1 MKEAVYSFSN
11 SAGDKFY
18 LRLAAD
24 SELFLSK
31 ELTSFLKQKD
41 FELWGIYLERLG
53 DAQKVTPMK
62 LLNKVSQ
69 LIATFFI
76 GHPNAILYY
85 QCDDIS
91 DVPMNLKK
99 KKMGML
105 VHEYRNRLFTS
116 MFEKIVR
123 KLNVSVVDT
132 PIYID
137 ACGNDVY
144 IHLMSREIHAEI
156 AKLIS
161 KDIHKGFDK

>member
-1 MKEAVYSFSN
+1 
-11 SAGDKFY
+11 
-18 LRLAAD
+18 
-24 SELFLSK
+24 
-31 ELTSFLKQKD
+31 
-41 FELWGIYLERLG
+41 
-53 DAQKVTPMK
+53 
-62 LLNKVSQ
+62 
-69 LIATFFI
+69 
-76 GHPNAILYY
+76 
-85 QCDDIS
+85 
-91 DVPMNLKK
+91 MNFKK

-105 VHEYRNRLFTS
+105 VQEYRNRLFTS

>member
-11 SAGDKFY
+11 SEGDKFY

-31 ELTSFLKQKD
+31 EMNSFLVEKD
-41 FELWGIYLERLG
+41 FELWGIYLDRSG
-53 DAQKVTPMK
+53 NVQKVTPMK

-91 DVPMNLKK
+91 DVPMSFKK
-99 KKMGML
+99 KETGML
-105 VHEYRNRLFTS
+105 VQEYRNRLFTS

-156 AKLIS
+156 AKIIS
-161 KDIHKGFDK
+161 KDIHQGFDK

>member
-11 SAGDKFY
+11 SSGDKFY
-18 LRLAAD
+18 IRLAAD
-24 SELFLSK
+24 SDLFLSN
-31 ELTSFLKQKD
+31 EMSLFLKDKD

-53 DAQKVTPMK
+53 NAQKVAPVK

-91 DVPMNLKK
+91 EVPMSFKK
-99 KKMGML
+99 KETWMS
-105 VHEYRNRLFTS
+105 VQEYRNRLFTN

-123 KLNVSVVDT
+123 KMNISVVDT

-144 IHLMSREIHAEI
+144 IHLISREKHTDIVKI
-156 AKLIS
+156 IS
-161 KDIHKGFDK
+161 KDIHEGFDK

>member
-11 SAGDKFY
+11 SEGDKFY

-31 ELTSFLKQKD
+31 EMNSFLVEKD
-41 FELWGIYLERLG
+41 FELWGICLERSG
-53 DAQKVTPMK
+53 NVQKVTPMK

-91 DVPMNLKK
+91 E
-99 KKMGML
+99 GSY
-105 VHEYRNRLFTS
+105 EF
-116 MFEKIVR
+116 
-123 KLNVSVVDT
+123 
-132 PIYID
+132 
-137 ACGNDVY
+137 
-144 IHLMSREIHAEI
+144 
-156 AKLIS
+156 
-161 KDIHKGFDK
+161 

>member
-105 VHEYRNRLFTS
+105 VQEYRNRLFTS

-144 IHLMSREIHAEI
+144 IHLMSREIHEEI

>member
-24 SELFLSK
+24 SDLFLSK
-31 ELTSFLKQKD
+31 ELASFLKDKG

-53 DAQKVTPMK
+53 NVQKVTPMK

-91 DVPMNLKK
+91 DVPMSF
-99 KKMGML
+99 
-105 VHEYRNRLFTS
+105 NRLFTS

-123 KLNVSVVDT
+123 KLNVTVIDT

-144 IHLMSREIHAEI
+144 IHLMSREIHADIAEI
-156 AKLIS
+156 IS
-161 KDIHKGFDK
+161 KDIHQGFDK

>member
-11 SAGDKFY
+11 SSGDKFY
-18 LRLAAD
+18 IRLAAD
-24 SELFLSK
+24 SDLFLSK
-31 ELTSFLKQKD
+31 EMSLFLKDKD

-53 DAQKVTPMK
+53 NVQKVAPVK

-85 QCDDIS
+85 
-91 DVPMNLKK
+91 
-99 KKMGML
+99 
-105 VHEYRNRLFTS
+105 
-116 MFEKIVR
+116 VR
-123 KLNVSVVDT
+123 KMNISVVDT

-144 IHLMSREIHAEI
+144 IHLISREKHTDIVKI
-156 AKLIS
+156 IS
-161 KDIHKGFDK
+161 KDIHEGFDK

>member
-24 SELFLSK
+24 SDLFLSK
-31 ELTSFLKQKD
+31 ELASFLKDKG

-53 DAQKVTPMK
+53 NVQKVTPMK

-91 DVPMNLKK
+91 DVPMSFKK
-99 KKMGML
+99 KETGK
-105 VHEYRNRLFTS
+105 S
-116 MFEKIVR
+116 
-123 KLNVSVVDT
+123 S
-132 PIYID
+132 
-137 ACGNDVY
+137 
-144 IHLMSREIHAEI
+144 
-156 AKLIS
+156 
-161 KDIHKGFDK
+161 

>member
-105 VHEYRNRLFTS
+105 VQEYRNRLFTS

-156 AKLIS
+156 AKLRHRDRKS
-161 KDIHKGFDK
+161 VV